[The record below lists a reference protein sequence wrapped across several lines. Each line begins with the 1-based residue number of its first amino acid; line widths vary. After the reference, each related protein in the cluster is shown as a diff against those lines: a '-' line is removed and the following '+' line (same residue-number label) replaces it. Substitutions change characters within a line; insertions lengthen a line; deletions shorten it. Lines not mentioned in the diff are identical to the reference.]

1 MKEFAYSEPCL
12 DEEDKK
18 AVLEVLNSKQLEFAY
33 SEPCLDEED
42 KKAVLEVLNSKQLTQ
57 GKRSLLF
64 EEALCE
70 FLGVKHALVFNSA
83 TSALLTLY
91 RNFSDFNADCNE
103 IITTPISFVATAN
116 MLLESGYK
124 PVFAEIKNDG
134 NIDELALEKLIN
146 ERTKAIVSV
155 DYAGK
160 SVEIGS
166 IQKLCKRHSLSFLSD
181 SSHALGS
188 EYQNKKVG
196 GFALASVFSFH
207 AIKPITTAEGGA
219 VVTNDGELYEKMKL
233 FRSHGMLKKD
243 FFEGEVKSI
252 GHNFRLNEIQSALGL
267 SQLKKAPLLMQKREE
282 IALVYDRIFKD
293 NPYFTP
299 LHPLLKD
306 KSSNHLYPILM
317 RQKFFT
323 CKKLILE
330 NLHKHGILA
339 QVHYK
344 PIYQYQLYQQ
354 LFNTAPLKSAEDFYR
369 AEISLPCHANLDL
382 GSVQNIAHGV
392 LKTFEN
398 LKVK

>member
-1 MKEFAYSEPCL
+1 MK
-12 DEEDKK
+12 
-18 AVLEVLNSKQLEFAY
+18 EFAY

-91 RNFSDFNADCNE
+91 RNFSDFDADCNE

-124 PVFAEIKNDG
+124 PVFAGIKNDG

-146 ERTKAIVSV
+146 EKTKAIVSV

-160 SVEIGS
+160 SVEIES
-166 IQKLCKRHSLSFLSD
+166 IQELCKKHSLSFLSD

-196 GFALASVFSFH
+196 SFALASVFSFH

-219 VVTNDGELYEKMKL
+219 VVTNDSELHEKMKL

-252 GHNFRLNEIQSALGL
+252 GHNFRLNEIQSTLGL

-282 IALVYDRIFKD
+282 IALTYDRIFKD

-317 RQKFFT
+317 RQKFFA

-330 NLHKHGILA
+330 NLHKRGILA

-369 AEISLPCHANLDL
+369 AEISLPCHANLNL
-382 GSVQNIAHGV
+382 ESVQTIAHGV

-398 LKVK
+398 LKIE

>member
-1 MKEFAYSEPCL
+1 MK
-12 DEEDKK
+12 
-18 AVLEVLNSKQLEFAY
+18 EFAY

-83 TSALLTLY
+83 TSTLLTLY
-91 RNFSDFNADCNE
+91 RNFSDFSADCNE

-116 MLLESGYK
+116 MLLESGYT
-124 PVFAEIKNDG
+124 PVFAEVKNDG

-146 ERTKAIVSV
+146 KKTKAIVSV

-160 SVEIGS
+160 SVEIES
-166 IQKLCKRHSLSFLSD
+166 IQKLCKKHSLSFLSD

-219 VVTNDGELYEKMKL
+219 VVTNDSELYEKMKL

-267 SQLKKAPLLMQKREE
+267 SQLKKAPFLMQKREE
-282 IALVYDRIFKD
+282 AALTYDRIFKD

-330 NLHKHGILA
+330 NLHKLGILA

-354 LFNTAPLKSAEDFYR
+354 LFNTAPLKSAEDFYN
-369 AEISLPCHANLDL
+369 AEISLPCHANLNL
-382 GSVQNIAHGV
+382 ESVQNIAHGV
-392 LKTFEN
+392 LKTFEGF
-398 LKVK
+398 KIE

>member
-1 MKEFAYSEPCL
+1 MK
-12 DEEDKK
+12 
-18 AVLEVLNSKQLEFAY
+18 EFAY

-160 SVEIGS
+160 SVEVGS

-196 GFALASVFSFH
+196 SFALASVFSFH

-219 VVTNDGELYEKMKL
+219 VVTNDGELHEKMKW

-282 IALVYDRIFKD
+282 IALTYDRIFKD

-323 CKKLILE
+323 CKKLVLE
-330 NLHKHGILA
+330 NLHKRGILA

-382 GSVQNIAHGV
+382 ESVQTIAHGV
-392 LKTFEN
+392 LKTFESF
-398 LKVK
+398 KIE

>member
-1 MKEFAYSEPCL
+1 MK
-12 DEEDKK
+12 
-18 AVLEVLNSKQLEFAY
+18 EFAY

-91 RNFSDFNADCNE
+91 RNFSEFSAGCNE

-116 MLLESGYK
+116 MLLESGYT
-124 PVFAEIKNDG
+124 PVFAEVKNDG

-160 SVEIGS
+160 SVEVGS
-166 IQKLCKRHSLSFLSD
+166 IQKLCKKHSLSFLSD

-196 GFALASVFSFH
+196 SFALASVFSFH

-219 VVTNDGELYEKMKL
+219 VVTNDSELYEKMKL

-243 FFEGEVKSI
+243 FFEGEVKSV

-282 IALVYDRIFKD
+282 AALTYDRIFKD

-317 RQKFFT
+317 DQKFFT

-330 NLHKHGILA
+330 NLHKRGILA

-354 LFNTAPLKSAEDFYR
+354 LFNTAPLKSAEDFYN
-369 AEISLPCHANLDL
+369 AEISLPCHANLNL
-382 GSVQNIAHGV
+382 ESVQNIAHGV
-392 LKTFEN
+392 LKTFEGFN
-398 LKVK
+398 RISSIYRISSI

>member
-1 MKEFAYSEPCL
+1 MK
-12 DEEDKK
+12 
-18 AVLEVLNSKQLEFAY
+18 EFAY

-91 RNFSDFNADCNE
+91 RNFSDFDADCNE

-134 NIDELALEKLIN
+134 NIDELVLEKLIN
-146 ERTKAIVSV
+146 EKTKAIVSV

-219 VVTNDGELYEKMKL
+219 VVTNDGELYEKMKW
-233 FRSHGMLKKD
+233 FRSHGMIKKD

-267 SQLKKAPLLMQKREE
+267 SQLKKAPFLMQKREE

-354 LFNTAPLKSAEDFYR
+354 LFNTAPLKNAEDFYR

-382 GSVQNIAHGV
+382 ESVQNIAHGV

-398 LKVK
+398 LKIE

>member
-1 MKEFAYSEPCL
+1 MK
-12 DEEDKK
+12 
-18 AVLEVLNSKQLEFAY
+18 EFAY

-70 FLGVKHALVFNSA
+70 FLGVKHALVLNSA

-91 RNFSDFNADCNE
+91 RNFSDFSADCNE

-146 ERTKAIVSV
+146 EKTKAIVSV

-160 SVEIGS
+160 SVEIES

-219 VVTNDGELYEKMKL
+219 VVTNDNELYEKMKW
-233 FRSHGMLKKD
+233 FRSHGMIKKD

-306 KSSNHLYPILM
+306 KSSNHLYPILI

-330 NLHKHGILA
+330 NLHKRGILA

-354 LFNTAPLKSAEDFYR
+354 LFNTAPLKSAEDFYC

-382 GSVQNIAHGV
+382 ESVQNIAHGV

-398 LKVK
+398 FKIE

>member
-1 MKEFAYSEPCL
+1 MK
-12 DEEDKK
+12 
-18 AVLEVLNSKQLEFAY
+18 EFAY

-116 MLLESGYK
+116 MLLESGYT
-124 PVFAEIKNDG
+124 PVFAGIKNDG

-146 ERTKAIVSV
+146 EKTKAIVSV

-160 SVEIGS
+160 SVEAKS
-166 IQKLCKRHSLSFLSD
+166 IQKLCKKHSLSFLSD

-188 EYQNKKVG
+188 EYQNQKVG

-219 VVTNDGELYEKMKL
+219 VVTNDSELYEKMKL

-282 IALVYDRIFKD
+282 AALTYDRIFKD

-317 RQKFFT
+317 RQKFFA

-330 NLHKHGILA
+330 NLHKRGILA

-369 AEISLPCHANLDL
+369 AEISLPCHANLNL
-382 GSVQNIAHGV
+382 ESVQNIAHGV

-398 LKVK
+398 LKIE

>member
-1 MKEFAYSEPCL
+1 MK
-12 DEEDKK
+12 
-18 AVLEVLNSKQLEFAY
+18 EFAY

-91 RNFSDFNADCNE
+91 RNFSDFSADCNE

-116 MLLESGYK
+116 MLLESDYK
-124 PVFAEIKNDG
+124 PIFAEIKNDG

-146 ERTKAIVSV
+146 EKTKAIVSV

-160 SVEIGS
+160 SVEIES

-219 VVTNDGELYEKMKL
+219 VVTNDSELHEKMKL

-330 NLHKHGILA
+330 NLHKRGILA

-354 LFNTAPLKSAEDFYR
+354 LFNTAPLKSAQDFYR
-369 AEISLPCHANLDL
+369 AEISLPCHANLNL
-382 GSVQNIAHGV
+382 ESAQTIAHGV

-398 LKVK
+398 LKIE

>member
-1 MKEFAYSEPCL
+1 MK
-12 DEEDKK
+12 
-18 AVLEVLNSKQLEFAY
+18 EFAY

-124 PVFAEIKNDG
+124 PVFAGIKNDG

-146 ERTKAIVSV
+146 KKTKAIVSV

-160 SVEIGS
+160 SVEIES

-219 VVTNDGELYEKMKL
+219 VVTNDNELYEKMKW
-233 FRSHGMLKKD
+233 FRSHGMIKKD

-330 NLHKHGILA
+330 NLHKRGILA

-354 LFNTAPLKSAEDFYR
+354 LFNTAPLKSAQDFYR

-382 GSVQNIAHGV
+382 ENVQNIAHGV

-398 LKVK
+398 LKIE

>member
-1 MKEFAYSEPCL
+1 MK
-12 DEEDKK
+12 
-18 AVLEVLNSKQLEFAY
+18 EFAY

-134 NIDELALEKLIN
+134 NIDELALKKLIN

-219 VVTNDGELYEKMKL
+219 VVTNDGELYEKMKW
-233 FRSHGMLKKD
+233 FRSHGMIKKD

-299 LHPLLKD
+299 LHPSLKD

-330 NLHKHGILA
+330 NLHKRGILA

-354 LFNTAPLKSAEDFYR
+354 LFNTAPLKSAQDFYR

-382 GSVQNIAHGV
+382 ESVQNIAHGV

-398 LKVK
+398 LKIE

>member
-1 MKEFAYSEPCL
+1 MK
-12 DEEDKK
+12 
-18 AVLEVLNSKQLEFAY
+18 EFAY

-57 GKRSLLF
+57 GKHSLLF

-146 ERTKAIVSV
+146 EKTKAIVSV

-219 VVTNDGELYEKMKL
+219 VVTNDNELYEKMKW
-233 FRSHGMLKKD
+233 FRSHGMIKKD

-282 IALVYDRIFKD
+282 IALTYDRIFKD

-330 NLHKHGILA
+330 NLHKRGILA

-354 LFNTAPLKSAEDFYR
+354 LFNTAPLKSAQDFYR

-382 GSVQNIAHGV
+382 ESVQNIAHGV

-398 LKVK
+398 LKIE

>member
-1 MKEFAYSEPCL
+1 MK
-12 DEEDKK
+12 
-18 AVLEVLNSKQLEFAY
+18 EFAY

-91 RNFSDFNADCNE
+91 RNFSDFSADCNE

-146 ERTKAIVSV
+146 EKTKAIVSV

-160 SVEIGS
+160 SVEIES

-219 VVTNDGELYEKMKL
+219 VVTNDGELYEKMKW
-233 FRSHGMLKKD
+233 FRSHGMIKKD

-330 NLHKHGILA
+330 NLHKRGILA

-382 GSVQNIAHGV
+382 ESVQNIAHGV
-392 LKTFEN
+392 LKTFESF
-398 LKVK
+398 KIE

>member
-1 MKEFAYSEPCL
+1 MK
-12 DEEDKK
+12 K
-18 AVLEVLNSKQLEFAY
+18 FAY

-57 GKRSLLF
+57 GKYSLLF

-70 FLGVKHALVFNSA
+70 FLGVKHALAFNSA

-91 RNFSDFNADCNE
+91 RNFSEFNADRNE

-116 MLLESGYK
+116 MLLESGYT
-124 PVFAEIKNDG
+124 PVFAEVKNDG
-134 NIDELALEKLIN
+134 NIDELALEKLITKK
-146 ERTKAIVSV
+146 TKAIVSV

-160 SVEIGS
+160 SVEIES
-166 IQKLCKRHSLSFLSD
+166 IQKLCKKHSLSFLSD

-219 VVTNDGELYEKMKL
+219 VVTNDSELYEKMKS

-267 SQLKKAPLLMQKREE
+267 SQLKKAPFLMQKREE
-282 IALVYDRIFKD
+282 IALTYDEIFKD

-299 LHPLLKD
+299 LHPLLKHQ
-306 KSSNHLYPILM
+306 SSNHLYPILM

-330 NLHKHGILA
+330 NLHKLGILA

-354 LFNTAPLKSAEDFYR
+354 LFNTAPLKSVQDFYD

-382 GSVQNIAHGV
+382 ESVQNIAHGV
-392 LKTFEN
+392 LKTFEGFN
-398 LKVK
+398 RMGFI

>member
-1 MKEFAYSEPCL
+1 MK
-12 DEEDKK
+12 
-18 AVLEVLNSKQLEFAY
+18 EFAY

-116 MLLESGYK
+116 MLLESDYK
-124 PVFAEIKNDG
+124 PIFAEIKNDG

-146 ERTKAIVSV
+146 EKTKAIVSV

-219 VVTNDGELYEKMKL
+219 VVTNDGELYEKMKW
-233 FRSHGMLKKD
+233 FRSHGMIKKD

-323 CKKLILE
+323 CKKFILE
-330 NLHKHGILA
+330 NLHKCGILA

-382 GSVQNIAHGV
+382 ESTQNIAHGV

-398 LKVK
+398 LKIE

>member
-1 MKEFAYSEPCL
+1 MK
-12 DEEDKK
+12 
-18 AVLEVLNSKQLEFAY
+18 EFAY

-57 GKRSLLF
+57 GKYSLLF

-91 RNFSDFNADCNE
+91 RNFSGFSADCNE

-116 MLLESGYK
+116 MLLESGYT
-124 PVFAEIKNDG
+124 PVFAEVKNDG
-134 NIDELALEKLIN
+134 NIDELALEKLITKK
-146 ERTKAIVSV
+146 TKAIVSV

-166 IQKLCKRHSLSFLSD
+166 IQRLCKKHSLSFLSD

-219 VVTNDGELYEKMKL
+219 VVTNNSELYEKMKL

-317 RQKFFT
+317 RQKFFA

-330 NLHKHGILA
+330 NLHKRGILA

-354 LFNTAPLKSAEDFYR
+354 LFNTAPLKSAEDFYC
-369 AEISLPCHANLDL
+369 AEISLPCHANLNL
-382 GSVQNIAHGV
+382 ENVQNIAHGV
-392 LKTFEN
+392 LKIFESFN
-398 LKVK
+398 RMSPI

>member
-18 AVLEVLNSKQLEFAY
+18 V
-33 SEPCLDEED
+33 
-42 KKAVLEVLNSKQLTQ
+42 VLEVLNSKQLTQ

-146 ERTKAIVSV
+146 EKTKAIVSV

-160 SVEIGS
+160 SVEVGS

-330 NLHKHGILA
+330 NLHKRGILA

-354 LFNTAPLKSAEDFYR
+354 LFNTAPLKSAQDFYR

-382 GSVQNIAHGV
+382 ESVQNIAHGV

-398 LKVK
+398 LKIE

>member
-1 MKEFAYSEPCL
+1 MK
-12 DEEDKK
+12 
-18 AVLEVLNSKQLEFAY
+18 EFAY

-219 VVTNDGELYEKMKL
+219 VVTNDSELHEKMKW

-282 IALVYDRIFKD
+282 IALIYDRIFKD

-330 NLHKHGILA
+330 NLHKRGILA

-354 LFNTAPLKSAEDFYR
+354 LFNTAPLKSAQDFYR

-382 GSVQNIAHGV
+382 ESVQNIAHGV

-398 LKVK
+398 LKIE

>member
-1 MKEFAYSEPCL
+1 MK
-12 DEEDKK
+12 
-18 AVLEVLNSKQLEFAY
+18 EFAY

-146 ERTKAIVSV
+146 EKTKAIVSV

-160 SVEIGS
+160 SVETGS

-219 VVTNDGELYEKMKL
+219 VVTNDSELYEKMKW
-233 FRSHGMLKKD
+233 FRSHGMIKKD

-330 NLHKHGILA
+330 NLHKRGILA

-382 GSVQNIAHGV
+382 ESVQNIAHGV
-392 LKTFEN
+392 LKTFEGF
-398 LKVK
+398 KIE

>member
-1 MKEFAYSEPCL
+1 MK
-12 DEEDKK
+12 
-18 AVLEVLNSKQLEFAY
+18 EFAY

-91 RNFSDFNADCNE
+91 RNFSDFSADCNE

-146 ERTKAIVSV
+146 KKTKAIVGV

-219 VVTNDGELYEKMKL
+219 VVTNDNELYEKMKW
-233 FRSHGMLKKD
+233 FRSHGMIKKD

-330 NLHKHGILA
+330 NLHKRGILA

-382 GSVQNIAHGV
+382 ESVQNIAHGV

-398 LKVK
+398 LKIE

>member
-1 MKEFAYSEPCL
+1 MK
-12 DEEDKK
+12 
-18 AVLEVLNSKQLEFAY
+18 EFAY

-146 ERTKAIVSV
+146 EKTKAIVSV

-267 SQLKKAPLLMQKREE
+267 SQLKKAPFLMQKREE

-330 NLHKHGILA
+330 NLHKCGILA

-354 LFNTAPLKSAEDFYR
+354 LFNTAPLKNAEDFYR

-382 GSVQNIAHGV
+382 ESVQNIAHGV
-392 LKTFEN
+392 LKTFEGF
-398 LKVK
+398 KIE

>member
-1 MKEFAYSEPCL
+1 MK
-12 DEEDKK
+12 
-18 AVLEVLNSKQLEFAY
+18 EFAY

-91 RNFSDFNADCNE
+91 RNFSDFNAHCNE

-116 MLLESGYK
+116 MLLESGYT
-124 PVFAEIKNDG
+124 PVFAEVKNDG
-134 NIDELALEKLIN
+134 NIDELALEKLITKK
-146 ERTKAIVSV
+146 TKAIVSV

-160 SVEIGS
+160 SVEVGS
-166 IQKLCKRHSLSFLSD
+166 IQKLCKKHSLSFLSD

-219 VVTNDGELYEKMKL
+219 VVTNDSELYEKMKL

-267 SQLKKAPLLMQKREE
+267 SQLKKAPFLMQKREE
-282 IALVYDRIFKD
+282 AALTYDRIFKD

-306 KSSNHLYPILM
+306 KNSNHLYPILID
-317 RQKFFT
+317 QKFFT
-323 CKKLILE
+323 FKRSILE
-330 NLHKHGILA
+330 FLHKIGILA

-354 LFNTAPLKSAEDFYR
+354 LFNTAPLKSAEVFYN

-382 GSVQNIAHGV
+382 ESVKNIAYGV

-398 LKVK
+398 LKIE

>member
-1 MKEFAYSEPCL
+1 MK
-12 DEEDKK
+12 
-18 AVLEVLNSKQLEFAY
+18 EFAY

-91 RNFSDFNADCNE
+91 RNFSDFSADCNE

-146 ERTKAIVSV
+146 EKTKAIVSV

-188 EYQNKKVG
+188 EYQNKKIG

-219 VVTNDGELYEKMKL
+219 VVTNDGELYEKMKW
-233 FRSHGMLKKD
+233 FRSHGMIKKD

-299 LHPLLKD
+299 LHPLLKG

-330 NLHKHGILA
+330 NLHKRGILA

-354 LFNTAPLKSAEDFYR
+354 LFNTAPLKNAEDFYR

-382 GSVQNIAHGV
+382 ESVQNIAHGV

-398 LKVK
+398 LKIE

>member
-1 MKEFAYSEPCL
+1 MK
-12 DEEDKK
+12 
-18 AVLEVLNSKQLEFAY
+18 EFAY

-91 RNFSDFNADCNE
+91 RNFSGFNADCNE

-124 PVFAEIKNDG
+124 PVFAGIKNDG
-134 NIDELALEKLIN
+134 NIDELVLEKLIN
-146 ERTKAIVSV
+146 EKTKAIVSV

-160 SVEIGS
+160 SVEIES
-166 IQKLCKRHSLSFLSD
+166 IQELCKKHSLSFLSD

-188 EYQNKKVG
+188 EYQNQKVG

-219 VVTNDGELYEKMKL
+219 VVTNDSELYEKMKL

-243 FFEGEVKSI
+243 FFEGEVKSV

-282 IALVYDRIFKD
+282 IALTYDRIFKD

-330 NLHKHGILA
+330 NLHKRGILA

-369 AEISLPCHANLDL
+369 AEISLPCHANLNL
-382 GSVQNIAHGV
+382 ESVQNIAHGV

-398 LKVK
+398 LKIE

>member
-1 MKEFAYSEPCL
+1 MK
-12 DEEDKK
+12 
-18 AVLEVLNSKQLEFAY
+18 EFAY

-146 ERTKAIVSV
+146 EKTKAIVSV

-219 VVTNDGELYEKMKL
+219 VVTNDGELYEKMKW
-233 FRSHGMLKKD
+233 FRSHGMIKKD

-282 IALVYDRIFKD
+282 IALIYDRIFKD
-293 NPYFTP
+293 SPYFTP

-330 NLHKHGILA
+330 NLHKCGILA

-369 AEISLPCHANLDL
+369 AEISLPCHANLNL
-382 GSVQNIAHGV
+382 ESVQNIAHSV
-392 LKTFEN
+392 LKTFEGF
-398 LKVK
+398 KIE

>member
-1 MKEFAYSEPCL
+1 MK
-12 DEEDKK
+12 
-18 AVLEVLNSKQLEFAY
+18 EFAY

-146 ERTKAIVSV
+146 EKTKAIVSV

-317 RQKFFT
+317 RQKFFA

-330 NLHKHGILA
+330 NLHKRGILA

-382 GSVQNIAHGV
+382 ESVQNIAHGV
-392 LKTFEN
+392 LKTFED
-398 LKVK
+398 LKIE

>member
-1 MKEFAYSEPCL
+1 MK
-12 DEEDKK
+12 
-18 AVLEVLNSKQLEFAY
+18 EFAY

-116 MLLESGYK
+116 MLLESGYT
-124 PVFAEIKNDG
+124 PVFAEVKNDG
-134 NIDELALEKLIN
+134 NIDELALEKLITKK
-146 ERTKAIVSV
+146 TKAIVSV

-160 SVEIGS
+160 SVEVGS
-166 IQKLCKRHSLSFLSD
+166 IQKLCKKHSLSFLSD

-219 VVTNDGELYEKMKL
+219 VVTNNSELYEKMKL

-317 RQKFFT
+317 DQKFFT
-323 CKKLILE
+323 FKRSILE
-330 NLHKHGILA
+330 SLHKLGILA

-354 LFNTAPLKSAEDFYR
+354 LFNTAPLKSAEDFYN
-369 AEISLPCHANLDL
+369 AEISLPCHANLNL
-382 GSVQNIAHGV
+382 ESVQNITHGV
-392 LKTFEN
+392 LKTFEGFN
-398 LKVK
+398 RMSSV

>member
-1 MKEFAYSEPCL
+1 MK
-12 DEEDKK
+12 
-18 AVLEVLNSKQLEFAY
+18 EFAY

-134 NIDELALEKLIN
+134 NIDELTLEKLIN
-146 ERTKAIVSV
+146 EKTKAIVSV

-188 EYQNKKVG
+188 EHQNKKVG

-219 VVTNDGELYEKMKL
+219 VVTNDSELYEKMKW
-233 FRSHGMLKKD
+233 FRSHGMIKKD

-267 SQLKKAPLLMQKREE
+267 SQLKKASLLMQKREE

-293 NPYFTP
+293 NPYFIP

-330 NLHKHGILA
+330 NLHKRGILA

-382 GSVQNIAHGV
+382 ESVQNIAHGV
-392 LKTFEN
+392 LKTFED
-398 LKVK
+398 LKIE

>member
-1 MKEFAYSEPCL
+1 MKKFAYSEP
-12 DEEDKK
+12 
-18 AVLEVLNSKQLEFAY
+18 Y
-33 SEPCLDEED
+33 LDEED

-57 GKRSLLF
+57 GKYSLLF

-70 FLGVKHALVFNSA
+70 FLGVKHALAFNSA

-91 RNFSDFNADCNE
+91 RNFSGFSADRNE

-116 MLLESGYK
+116 MLLESGYR
-124 PVFAEIKNDG
+124 PVFAEVKNDG
-134 NIDELALEKLIN
+134 NIDELALEKLITKK
-146 ERTKAIVSV
+146 TKAVVSV

-160 SVEIGS
+160 SVEIES
-166 IQKLCKRHSLSFLSD
+166 IQRLCKKHSLSFLSD

-219 VVTNDGELYEKMKL
+219 VVTNDSELYEKMKS
-233 FRSHGMLKKD
+233 FRSHGMIKKD
-243 FFEGEVKSI
+243 FFEGEVKSV
-252 GHNFRLNEIQSALGL
+252 GYNFRLNEIQSALGL
-267 SQLKKAPLLMQKREE
+267 SQLKKAPFLMQKREE

-299 LHPLLKD
+299 LHPLLKHQ
-306 KSSNHLYPILM
+306 SSNHLYPILM
-317 RQKFFT
+317 DQKFFT
-323 CKKLILE
+323 FKRSILE
-330 NLHKHGILA
+330 FLHKLGILA

-354 LFNTAPLKSAEDFYR
+354 LFNTAPLKSAQDFYS
-369 AEISLPCHANLDL
+369 AEISLPCHANLNL
-382 GSVQNIAHGV
+382 ESVQNIAHGV
-392 LKTFEN
+392 LKTFEGFN
-398 LKVK
+398 RMSSV

>member
-1 MKEFAYSEPCL
+1 MK
-12 DEEDKK
+12 
-18 AVLEVLNSKQLEFAY
+18 EFAY

-134 NIDELALEKLIN
+134 NIDGLALEKLIN

-219 VVTNDGELYEKMKL
+219 VVTNDGELHEKMKW
-233 FRSHGMLKKD
+233 FRSHGMIKKD

-330 NLHKHGILA
+330 NLHKRGILA

-382 GSVQNIAHGV
+382 ESVQNIAHGV

-398 LKVK
+398 FKIE

>member
-1 MKEFAYSEPCL
+1 MK
-12 DEEDKK
+12 
-18 AVLEVLNSKQLEFAY
+18 EFAY

-91 RNFSDFNADCNE
+91 RNFSDFSADCNE

-146 ERTKAIVSV
+146 EKTKAIVSV

-219 VVTNDGELYEKMKL
+219 VVTNDSELHEKMKW

-330 NLHKHGILA
+330 NLHKRGILA

-354 LFNTAPLKSAEDFYR
+354 LFNTAPLKSAQDFYR

-382 GSVQNIAHGV
+382 ESVQNIAHGV

-398 LKVK
+398 LKVE

>member
-1 MKEFAYSEPCL
+1 MK
-12 DEEDKK
+12 
-18 AVLEVLNSKQLEFAY
+18 EFAY

-57 GKRSLLF
+57 GRRSLLF

-91 RNFSDFNADCNE
+91 RNFSDFSADCNE

-166 IQKLCKRHSLSFLSD
+166 IQKLCKKHSLSFLSD

-219 VVTNDGELYEKMKL
+219 VVTNDSELYEKMKW
-233 FRSHGMLKKD
+233 FRSHGMIKKD

-330 NLHKHGILA
+330 NLHKRGILA

-382 GSVQNIAHGV
+382 ESVQNIAHGV

-398 LKVK
+398 LKIE

>member
-1 MKEFAYSEPCL
+1 MK
-12 DEEDKK
+12 
-18 AVLEVLNSKQLEFAY
+18 EFAY

-91 RNFSDFNADCNE
+91 RNFSDFSADCNE

-116 MLLESGYK
+116 MLLESGYT
-124 PVFAEIKNDG
+124 PVFAGIKNDG
-134 NIDELALEKLIN
+134 NIDELALEKLITKK
-146 ERTKAIVSV
+146 TKAIVSV

-160 SVEIGS
+160 SVEIES
-166 IQKLCKRHSLSFLSD
+166 IQELCKKHSLSFLSD

-219 VVTNDGELYEKMKL
+219 VVTNDSELYEKMKL

-282 IALVYDRIFKD
+282 VALVYDRIFKD

-317 RQKFFT
+317 DQKFFT
-323 CKKLILE
+323 FKRSILE
-330 NLHKHGILA
+330 SLHKLGILA

-354 LFNTAPLKSAEDFYR
+354 LFNTAPLKSAEDFYN
-369 AEISLPCHANLDL
+369 AEISLPCHANLNL
-382 GSVQNIAHGV
+382 ESVQNITHGV
-392 LKTFEN
+392 LKTFEGFN
-398 LKVK
+398 RMSSV

>member
-12 DEEDKK
+12 DEEDKR
-18 AVLEVLNSKQLEFAY
+18 
-33 SEPCLDEED
+33 
-42 KKAVLEVLNSKQLTQ
+42 AVLEVLNSKQLTQ

-146 ERTKAIVSV
+146 EKTKAIVSV

-219 VVTNDGELYEKMKL
+219 VVTNDGELHEKMKL

-282 IALVYDRIFKD
+282 IALTYDRIFKD

-330 NLHKHGILA
+330 NLHKRGILA

-382 GSVQNIAHGV
+382 ESVQNIAHGV
-392 LKTFEN
+392 LKTFED
-398 LKVK
+398 LKIE

>member
-1 MKEFAYSEPCL
+1 MK
-12 DEEDKK
+12 
-18 AVLEVLNSKQLEFAY
+18 EFAY

-64 EEALCE
+64 EEVLCE

-91 RNFSDFNADCNE
+91 RNFSDFSADCNE

-146 ERTKAIVSV
+146 EKTKAIVSV

-219 VVTNDGELYEKMKL
+219 VVTNDGELYEKMKW
-233 FRSHGMLKKD
+233 FRSHGMIKKD

-330 NLHKHGILA
+330 NLHKRGILA

-382 GSVQNIAHGV
+382 ESVQNIAHGV
-392 LKTFEN
+392 LKTFED
-398 LKVK
+398 LKIE

>member
-1 MKEFAYSEPCL
+1 MK
-12 DEEDKK
+12 
-18 AVLEVLNSKQLEFAY
+18 EFAY

-124 PVFAEIKNDG
+124 PVFAGIKNDG

-146 ERTKAIVSV
+146 EKTKAIVSV

-160 SVEIGS
+160 SVEIES

-219 VVTNDGELYEKMKL
+219 VVTNDSELHEKMKL

-330 NLHKHGILA
+330 NLHKRGILA

-354 LFNTAPLKSAEDFYR
+354 LFNTAPLKSAQDFYR

-382 GSVQNIAHGV
+382 ESVQNIAHGV

-398 LKVK
+398 LKIE

>member
-1 MKEFAYSEPCL
+1 MK
-12 DEEDKK
+12 
-18 AVLEVLNSKQLEFAY
+18 EFAY

-83 TSALLTLY
+83 TSALLTIY
-91 RNFSDFNADCNE
+91 RNFSDFSADCNE

-116 MLLESGYK
+116 MLLESGYR

-146 ERTKAIVSV
+146 EKTKAIVSV

-160 SVEIGS
+160 SVEIES
-166 IQKLCKRHSLSFLSD
+166 IQKLCKKHSLSFLSD

-188 EYQNKKVG
+188 EYHNKKVG

-219 VVTNDGELYEKMKL
+219 VVTNDSELYEKMKL

-306 KSSNHLYPILM
+306 QSSNHLYPILM
-317 RQKFFT
+317 DQKFFT
-323 CKKLILE
+323 FKRSILE
-330 NLHKHGILA
+330 SLHKHGILA

-354 LFNTAPLKSAEDFYR
+354 LFNTAPLKSAEDFYN

-382 GSVQNIAHGV
+382 ESVQNIAHGV
-392 LKTFEN
+392 LKTFEGFN
-398 LKVK
+398 RMSFI

>member
-1 MKEFAYSEPCL
+1 MK
-12 DEEDKK
+12 
-18 AVLEVLNSKQLEFAY
+18 EFAY

-146 ERTKAIVSV
+146 KKTKAIVSV

-166 IQKLCKRHSLSFLSD
+166 IQKLCKKHSLSFLSD

-267 SQLKKAPLLMQKREE
+267 SQLKKAPFLMQKREE
-282 IALVYDRIFKD
+282 IALTYDRIFKD

-317 RQKFFT
+317 RQKFFA

-382 GSVQNIAHGV
+382 ESVKNIAHGV
-392 LKTFEN
+392 LKTFED
-398 LKVK
+398 LKIE

>member
-1 MKEFAYSEPCL
+1 MK
-12 DEEDKK
+12 K
-18 AVLEVLNSKQLEFAY
+18 FAY

-57 GKRSLLF
+57 GKYSLLF

-70 FLGVKHALVFNSA
+70 FLGVKHALAFNSA

-91 RNFSDFNADCNE
+91 RNFSEFSADRNE

-124 PVFAEIKNDG
+124 PVFAEVKNDG
-134 NIDELALEKLIN
+134 NIDELALEKLITKK
-146 ERTKAIVSV
+146 TKAIVSV

-160 SVEIGS
+160 SVEIES
-166 IQKLCKRHSLSFLSD
+166 VQKLCKKHSLSFLSD

-219 VVTNDGELYEKMKL
+219 VVTNDSGLHEKMKS
-233 FRSHGMLKKD
+233 FRSHGMIKKD
-243 FFEGEVKSI
+243 FFEGEVKSV
-252 GHNFRLNEIQSALGL
+252 GYNFRLNEIQSALGL
-267 SQLKKAPLLMQKREE
+267 SQLKKAPFLMQKREE
-282 IALVYDRIFKD
+282 VALTYDRIFKD

-299 LHPLLKD
+299 LHPLSKHQ
-306 KSSNHLYPILM
+306 SSNHLYPILM

-330 NLHKHGILA
+330 NLHKLGILA

-354 LFNTAPLKSAEDFYR
+354 LFNTAPLKSAEDFYN

-382 GSVQNIAHGV
+382 ESVQNIAHGV
-392 LKTFEN
+392 LKTFEGFN
-398 LKVK
+398 RISSI

>member
-1 MKEFAYSEPCL
+1 MK
-12 DEEDKK
+12 
-18 AVLEVLNSKQLEFAY
+18 EFAY

-91 RNFSDFNADCNE
+91 RNFSGFNADCNE

-267 SQLKKAPLLMQKREE
+267 SQLKKAPLLMQKREK

-317 RQKFFT
+317 PQKFFT

-330 NLHKHGILA
+330 NLHKRGILA

-382 GSVQNIAHGV
+382 ESVQNIAHGV

-398 LKVK
+398 LKIE

>member
-1 MKEFAYSEPCL
+1 MK
-12 DEEDKK
+12 
-18 AVLEVLNSKQLEFAY
+18 EFAY

-91 RNFSDFNADCNE
+91 RNFSEFSADCNK

-124 PVFAEIKNDG
+124 PVFAEVKNDG

-146 ERTKAIVSV
+146 KKTKAIVSV

-160 SVEIGS
+160 SVEIKS
-166 IQKLCKRHSLSFLSD
+166 IQKLCKKHSLSFLSD

-219 VVTNDGELYEKMKL
+219 VVTNNSELYEKMKL

-267 SQLKKAPLLMQKREE
+267 SQLKKAPLFMQKREE

-330 NLHKHGILA
+330 NLHKRGILA

-369 AEISLPCHANLDL
+369 AEISLPCHANLNL
-382 GSVQNIAHGV
+382 ENAKAIAHGV
-392 LKTFEN
+392 LKTFED
-398 LKVK
+398 LKIE